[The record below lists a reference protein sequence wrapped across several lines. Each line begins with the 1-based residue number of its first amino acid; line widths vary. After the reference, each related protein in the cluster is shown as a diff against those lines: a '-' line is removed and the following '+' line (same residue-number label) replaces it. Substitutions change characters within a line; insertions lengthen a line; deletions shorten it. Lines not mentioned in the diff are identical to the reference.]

1 MVIRNYIKIV
11 LCILLYFANYNVALS
26 EVEIKMDT
34 TTIKGNT
41 ELPKIIYI
49 VPWKESKQYKNKEQL
64 LVIHSLYG
72 DLFDPVLPSN

>member
-1 MVIRNYIKIV
+1 MVIHNYIKVI
-11 LCILLYFANYNVALS
+11 LCILFSFANYNIALS

>member
-1 MVIRNYIKIV
+1 MLHIFSFSYAPLVY
-11 LCILLYFANYNVALS
+11 A

-49 VPWKESKQYKNKEQL
+49 VPWKKVKSVKSKEHQ

-72 DLFDPVLPSN
+72 DLFDPVLPIIRK

>member
-1 MVIRNYIKIV
+1 MIVRNSIKIV
-11 LCILLYFANYNVALS
+11 ILVFIYFANCSSALS
-26 EVEIKMDT
+26 EVKIKMNT